1 MNTRESASLLLSKR
15 RLYFGAFI
23 FIFCLS
29 AFSFFSSSDAAADPV
44 RSGEWRKDKIGW
56 RYQNADSRFFT
67 NEWQEIEGKWYFFG
81 EDGYMASGR
90 WVGDYYLGRDG
101 AMLVNSTTPDG
112 YRVDQNGKWI
122 PSVPK
127 AKDGYQYMDSEE
139 FIRLLG
145 YGFSRDEAD
154 LYLLLNAYRED
165 MGLPKLS
172 LSKSLTNVAR
182 THVKDSNTYHPE
194 NQKDIRGMQANLH
207 SWSYNGHWRG
217 VNYTPDHHYA
227 ELMWS
232 KPSEITSY
240 TGNGYEIS
248 VWTSASYLSPS
259 SALKSWQGS
268 AGHNDVILGAGAW
281 SDLKTVGIGIEG
293 SYAHVWFGKD
303 PDPAGYFMIRDYDVV
318 YP

>member
-1 MNTRESASLLLSKR
+1 MKTRESESLFQRKLG
-15 RLYFGAFI
+15 LYFSAFI
-23 FIFCLS
+23 FIFCIS
-29 AFSFFSSSDAAADPV
+29 AFSFFFPMKIFADSDSSGKWI
-44 RSGEWRKDKIGW
+44 RDKIGW
-56 RYQNADSRFFT
+56 RYQNADFRFPS
-67 NEWQEIEGKWYFFG
+67 NEWKEIEGKWYFF
-81 EDGYMASGR
+81 DQYSYMVSGK

-101 AMLVNSTTPDG
+101 AMLVNSATPDG

-122 PSVPK
+122 SSIPQARK
-127 AKDGYQYMDSEE
+127 GYQYINSEE
-139 FIRLLG
+139 FAELLI
-145 YGFSRDEAD
+145 YGFSPEEAD

-172 LSKSLTNVAR
+172 LSKSLSIVAR

-194 NQKDIRGMQANLH
+194 NWKDIRGIQANLH
-207 SWSYNGHWRG
+207 SWSYNGNWKG

-232 KPSEITSY
+232 KPSELTSY

-248 VWTSASYLSPS
+248 VWTSSDYLSPGG
-259 SALKSWQGS
+259 ALKSWQGS
-268 AGHNDVILGAGAW
+268 SGHNEVILGSGTW

-303 PDPAGYFMIRDYDVV
+303 PDPAGYFTLTNYEVV